1 MLELIQI
8 VLFGGNILVTPE
20 PILVDT
26 EPRLIAIQ
34 KPLKAINCSASFNV
48 DISEH
53 ITTSKYPDPIRE
65 AEAKFPQGCLNITL
79 TSKDGKIA
87 NFSKSSVT
95 YGSPTSVSINLKASS
110 TFDES
115 IKYSSLI
122 ITSCRR
128 INAAKITWYNYGKF
142 SCNAKQ
148 AAHAE

>member
-8 VLFGGNILVTPE
+8 VLLGGNVLVTPE
-20 PILVDT
+20 PILVHT
-26 EPRLIAIQ
+26 EPKTIAIQ

-65 AEAKFPQGCLNITL
+65 AEAKFPQGCINIAL

-87 NFSKSSVT
+87 KFTKSSVS
-95 YGSPTSVSINLKASS
+95 YGSPESVFINLKAASS
-110 TFDES
+110 FDES

-128 INAAKITWYNYGKF
+128 IDAARITWYNYGKF

>member
-65 AEAKFPQGCLNITL
+65 AEAKFPQGCLLYLLMIH
-79 TSKDGKIA
+79 
-87 NFSKSSVT
+87 F
-95 YGSPTSVSINLKASS
+95 
-110 TFDES
+110 
-115 IKYSSLI
+115 I
-122 ITSCRR
+122 I
-128 INAAKITWYNYGKF
+128 F
-142 SCNAKQ
+142 SCDASFPNNSPVITPSVMT
-148 AAHAE
+148 

>member
-1 MLELIQI
+1 
-8 VLFGGNILVTPE
+8 
-20 PILVDT
+20 
-26 EPRLIAIQ
+26 
-34 KPLKAINCSASFNV
+34 SFNV
-48 DISEH
+48 DVSEH
-53 ITTSKYPDPIRE
+53 ITTSRYPDFIRE

-148 AAHAE
+148 AVHAE